1 MNALV
6 RKFLAD
12 EEHVFA
18 TLVNGLVGVMLLLG
32 LVVAPSAMYL

>member
-12 EEHVFA
+12 EERAFV
-18 TLVNGLVGVMLLLG
+18 TLVNGSVGLMLLG
-32 LVVAPSAMYL
+32 LVVALSAMYL

>member
-18 TLVNGLVGVMLLLG
+18 TLVSGSVDVMLLG
-32 LVVAPSAMYL
+32 LVVALSAMYL